1 MSVSEIIS
9 VEPAT
14 GAVFW
19 RAPIS
24 DVNAEVEIARESWVS
39 WAAQSLSV
47 RVEALRRFANVV
59 RSKSD
64 TLVDAVARET
74 GKPMW
79 DARNEIEAVI
89 NRVEISVG
97 AYILNERHNVASRG
111 RSERAV
117 RCATSHMVCSRF
129 SVRTRCRSIFPLRT

>member
-39 WAAQSLSV
+39 WAAQNRYKSTVFVGS
-47 RVEALRRFANVV
+47 RRSA
-59 RSKSD
+59 
-64 TLVDAVARET
+64 A
-74 GKPMW
+74 
-79 DARNEIEAVI
+79 
-89 NRVEISVG
+89 
-97 AYILNERHNVASRG
+97 
-111 RSERAV
+111 
-117 RCATSHMVCSRF
+117 
-129 SVRTRCRSIFPLRT
+129 PLR